1 MAQQEARTYERHKSE
16 RVGQIS
22 HSVLLY
28 LLHLLPQASGWSK
41 LNTVS
46 QLRLSRRGGFI
57 RDSKGNWVR
66 GFSRA
71 IGTSLILLSELW
83 ALRNGLFMAKSL
95 GIEKL
100 IVNVNAGI

>member
-1 MAQQEARTYERHKSE
+1 MKDIKVSE

-22 HSVLLY
+22 R
-28 LLHLLPQASGWSK
+28 
-41 LNTVS
+41 
-46 QLRLSRRGGFI
+46 LRQSRRGGFI
-57 RDSKGNWVR
+57 RDSNGNWVR

-83 ALRNGLFMAKSL
+83 ALRNGLFMAKFL
-95 GIEKL
+95 RIEKL